1 MLCEGSVDMTQLH
14 WYTYTHFRG
23 GGSRD
28 NCEQQRKMAD
38 GMRPR
43 KHHKRNGAEVKS
55 IKPTDESE
63 SWSTHNSGG
72 GSCDSYNQQ
81 PIPYSRKMADGP
93 STRQK
98 KHHHD
103 HKCNGAE
110 VKAIKQTEE
119 SESWS
124 NGSNCKGSAGK
135 NSDKEEG
142 SPSDGSNREYGTEEE
157 DIKEAAGNDPDKE
170 EGSPSDGSNSEY
182 GTEEEDIKEAAGN
195 DSYEKNGRTISW
207 RWLIG
212 CAVILVGI
220 AAAFGVVVVHPVHSD
235 VDTELEGFENFFDE
249 LTSTSHE
256 GNIVAVKRIPVV
268 FMQARYQLDTAINV
282 ILRSDLSGEEWQES
296 MMKDTK
302 QVSHLL
308 RDAAEEMFDYLLR
321 GRTMMTY
328 MVDLGLPS
336 ISKAFHDGEYSIV
349 LQVLEDMEQHI
360 QNADAS
366 VTTARGKLRDGYE
379 RAENVLESMQKKISV
394 LFKDADEAGKGWSTG
409 TKMAVYG
416 TVMALTV
423 VTGVAAVPI
432 YGLGAGVVGGG
443 AAAMK
448 QWIDNADGEELTQQ
462 LKSEAHELEGAYDN
476 MSGVRENLQQVSMY
490 VRQLRVALNDAEQSV
505 MGLHGQL
512 ESTQAKKFYYRL
524 KEFARRCRELQSLYE
539 KGIADYHAENKKHQ
553 QGRRVVK

>member
-1 MLCEGSVDMTQLH
+1 
-14 WYTYTHFRG
+14 
-23 GGSRD
+23 
-28 NCEQQRKMAD
+28 
-38 GMRPR
+38 MRSR
-43 KHHKRNGAEVKS
+43 KHQDHKRNGAEVKP
-55 IKPTDESE
+55 IKQTNESE
-63 SWSTHNSGG
+63 SWSTHNKGG
-72 GSCDSYNQQ
+72 GSCDSYDQQ
-81 PIPYSRKMADGP
+81 PIPYSGKMADGP
-93 STRQK
+93 STQQK
-98 KHHHD
+98 KHHYD
-103 HKCNGAE
+103 HKRNGAE

-119 SESWS
+119 SESCS
-124 NGSNCKGSAGK
+124 NDSNCKGSVVK
-135 NSDKEEG
+135 DSKKEEG
-142 SPSDGSNREYGTEEE
+142 SPSDGSNREYGTKEE

-220 AAAFGVVVVHPVHSD
+220 AAAVGVVVVYPVHSD
-235 VDTELEGFENFFDE
+235 VDTELEGFEIFFHE

-256 GNIVAVKRIPVV
+256 GNIVAVKQIPVV

-282 ILRSDLSGEEWQES
+282 ILRSDLSGEEWQEV

-432 YGLGAGVVGGG
+432 YGIGAGVVGGGAGVVGGG

-448 QWIDNADGEELTQQ
+448 QWIDNADGEELKQQ
-462 LKSEAHELEGAYDN
+462 LKSEARKLEGAYDN
-476 MSGVRENLQQVSMY
+476 MSGLRDNLQQVSMY
-490 VRQLRVALNDAEQSV
+490 VRQLRMALNDAEQSV
-505 MGLHGQL
+505 MGMHGQL

-524 KEFARRCRELQSLYE
+524 KEFARRCRKLQSLYE
-539 KGIADYHAENKKHQ
+539 SGIADYHAENKKHQ
-553 QGRRVVK
+553 QGRRVVE

>member
-1 MLCEGSVDMTQLH
+1 MEEI
-14 WYTYTHFRG
+14 R
-23 GGSRD
+23 
-28 NCEQQRKMAD
+28 QRKRD
-38 GMRPR
+38 CD
-43 KHHKRNGAEVKS
+43 HKRNV
-55 IKPTDESE
+55 
-63 SWSTHNSGG
+63 
-72 GSCDSYNQQ
+72 
-81 PIPYSRKMADGP
+81 
-93 STRQK
+93 
-98 KHHHD
+98 
-103 HKCNGAE
+103 AE
-110 VKAIKQTEE
+110 VKAIKQTGERE
-119 SESWS
+119 NLS
-124 NGSNCKGSAGK
+124 NGSNRNGSGVK
-135 NSDKEEG
+135 DSEEEEG
-142 SPSDGSNREYGTEEE
+142 SWSDGSSDEYGAEEE
-157 DIKEAAGNDPDKE
+157 NIKEAAVNDGYK
-170 EGSPSDGSNSEY
+170 
-182 GTEEEDIKEAAGN
+182 
-195 DSYEKNGRTISW
+195 KNGCTISW

-220 AAAFGVVVVHPVHSD
+220 AAAVGVVVVHPVHSD
-235 VDTELEGFENFFDE
+235 VDTELEGFENFFNE
-249 LTSTSHE
+249 LTSTSHK

-302 QVSHLL
+302 QVSYLL

-336 ISKAFHDGEYSIV
+336 ISQAFHDGEYSIV

-379 RAENVLESMQKKISV
+379 RAENILESMQKKISV
-394 LFKDADEAGKGWSTG
+394 MFKEADEAGKGWSTG
-409 TKMAVYG
+409 TKVAVYG

-432 YGLGAGVVGGG
+432 YGIGAGVVGGG

-448 QWIDNADGEELTQQ
+448 QWIDDADGEELKQQ
-462 LKSEAHELEGAYDN
+462 MKSEARKLEGAYDN

-505 MGLHGQL
+505 MGLHGQ
-512 ESTQAKKFYYRL
+512 STQAKKFYYRL

>member
-1 MLCEGSVDMTQLH
+1 
-14 WYTYTHFRG
+14 
-23 GGSRD
+23 
-28 NCEQQRKMAD
+28 
-38 GMRPR
+38 MRSR
-43 KHHKRNGAEVKS
+43 KHYDHKRNGAEVKP
-55 IKPTDESE
+55 IKQTEESE

-72 GSCDSYNQQ
+72 GSCDSYEQQ

-93 STRQK
+93 STQQK
-98 KHHHD
+98 KHHYD
-103 HKCNGAE
+103 HKRNGAE
-110 VKAIKQTEE
+110 VKPIKQTDESESWSTHNKGGGSCDSYEQQPTPYSRKMADGPSTQQKKHHYDHKRNEAEVKPIKQTEE

-124 NGSNCKGSAGK
+124 NGSKRKGSAG
-135 NSDKEEG
+135 NDSEKEEG
-142 SPSDGSNREYGTEEE
+142 SPSDGSNT
-157 DIKEAAGNDPDKE
+157 
-170 EGSPSDGSNSEY
+170 EY

-195 DSYEKNGRTISW
+195 DSYKKNGRTISW

-220 AAAFGVVVVHPVHSD
+220 AAVGFVVVYPVHSD
-235 VDTELEGFENFFDE
+235 VDTELEGFENFFHE

-256 GNIVAVKRIPVV
+256 GNIVAVRHIPVV

-282 ILRSDLSGEEWQES
+282 ILRSDLSGEEWQEA

-366 VTTARGKLRDGYE
+366 VTTARGKLQDGYE
-379 RAENVLESMQKKISV
+379 RAENILESMQKKISV
-394 LFKDADEAGKGWSTG
+394 MFKDADKAGKGWSNG
-409 TKMAVYG
+409 AKVAVYG

-432 YGLGAGVVGGG
+432 YGIGAGVVGGG

-448 QWIDNADGEELTQQ
+448 QWIDNADGEELKQQ
-462 LKSEAHELEGAYDN
+462 MKSEAHKLEGAYDN
-476 MSGVRENLQQVSMY
+476 MSGVRENLNQVSMY

-553 QGRRVVK
+553 QGRRAVE

>member
-1 MLCEGSVDMTQLH
+1 MAEI
-14 WYTYTHFRG
+14 R
-23 GGSRD
+23 
-28 NCEQQRKMAD
+28 QRKRD
-38 GMRPR
+38 CD
-43 KHHKRNGAEVKS
+43 HKRNV
-55 IKPTDESE
+55 
-63 SWSTHNSGG
+63 
-72 GSCDSYNQQ
+72 
-81 PIPYSRKMADGP
+81 
-93 STRQK
+93 
-98 KHHHD
+98 
-103 HKCNGAE
+103 AE

-119 SESWS
+119 RENLS
-124 NGSNCKGSAGK
+124 NGSNRKGSAVK
-135 NSDKEEG
+135 DSEEEERESLNSGSNRKGSAVTDSEEEEG
-142 SPSDGSNREYGTEEE
+142 SWSDGSSDEYGTEEE
-157 DIKEAAGNDPDKE
+157 NIKEAAVNDDYK
-170 EGSPSDGSNSEY
+170 
-182 GTEEEDIKEAAGN
+182 
-195 DSYEKNGRTISW
+195 KNGRKISW
-207 RWLIG
+207 QWLISCG
-212 CAVILVGI
+212 ILAGI
-220 AAAFGVVVVHPVHSD
+220 AAVGAVVAFNNALVQP
-235 VDTELEGFENFFDE
+235 VDTELEGFENFFHE

-256 GNIVAVKRIPVV
+256 SNIVAVMGIPVV

-282 ILRSDLSGEEWQES
+282 ILRSDLSGEEWQEA

-366 VTTARGKLRDGYE
+366 VTTARGKLQDGYE
-379 RAENVLESMQKKISV
+379 RAENILESMQKKISV
-394 LFKDADEAGKGWSTG
+394 MFKDADKAGKGWSNG
-409 TKMAVYG
+409 AKVAVYG

-432 YGLGAGVVGGG
+432 YGIGAGVVGGG

-448 QWIDNADGEELTQQ
+448 QWIDNADGEELKQQ
-462 LKSEAHELEGAYDN
+462 LKSEAHKLEGAYDN
-476 MSGVRENLQQVSMY
+476 MSCVLENLKLVSMY
-490 VRQLRVALNDAEQSV
+490 VRQLRLALNDAEQSV

-539 KGIADYHAENKKHQ
+539 RGIADYHAENKKHQ
-553 QGRRVVK
+553 QGRRVVE

>member
-1 MLCEGSVDMTQLH
+1 MEEI
-14 WYTYTHFRG
+14 R
-23 GGSRD
+23 
-28 NCEQQRKMAD
+28 QRKRD
-38 GMRPR
+38 CD
-43 KHHKRNGAEVKS
+43 HKRNV
-55 IKPTDESE
+55 
-63 SWSTHNSGG
+63 
-72 GSCDSYNQQ
+72 
-81 PIPYSRKMADGP
+81 
-93 STRQK
+93 
-98 KHHHD
+98 
-103 HKCNGAE
+103 AE
-110 VKAIKQTEE
+110 VKAIKQTGERE
-119 SESWS
+119 NLS
-124 NGSNCKGSAGK
+124 NGSNRNGSGVK
-135 NSDKEEG
+135 DSEEEEG
-142 SPSDGSNREYGTEEE
+142 SWSDGSSDEYGAEEE
-157 DIKEAAGNDPDKE
+157 NIKEAAVNDGYK
-170 EGSPSDGSNSEY
+170 
-182 GTEEEDIKEAAGN
+182 
-195 DSYEKNGRTISW
+195 KNGCTISW

-220 AAAFGVVVVHPVHSD
+220 AAAVGVVVVHPVHSD
-235 VDTELEGFENFFDE
+235 VDTELEGFENFFNE
-249 LTSTSHE
+249 LTSTSHK

-302 QVSHLL
+302 QVSYLL

-336 ISKAFHDGEYSIV
+336 ISQAFHDGEYSIV

-394 LFKDADEAGKGWSTG
+394 MFKEADEAGKGWSTG
-409 TKMAVYG
+409 TKVAVYG

-432 YGLGAGVVGGG
+432 YGIGAGVVGGG

-448 QWIDNADGEELTQQ
+448 QWIDDADGEELKQQ
-462 LKSEAHELEGAYDN
+462 MKSEARKLEGAYDN

-505 MGLHGQL
+505 MGLHGQ
-512 ESTQAKKFYYRL
+512 STQAKKFYYRL